1 MENVDLVKC
10 PNCDFTQKE
19 PYRKFGSFIIQ
30 LHSCNGEKAK
40 DSPVEFPNQ
49 MDKLLLEQI
58 ITQKYH
64 LESIKKN
71 IQFIAWVMIIGI
83 IISVLMAIFVGT

>member
-71 IQFIAWVMIIGI
+71 VLFFTWLMIISI
-83 IISVLMAIFVGT
+83 IVYFVIAISGL